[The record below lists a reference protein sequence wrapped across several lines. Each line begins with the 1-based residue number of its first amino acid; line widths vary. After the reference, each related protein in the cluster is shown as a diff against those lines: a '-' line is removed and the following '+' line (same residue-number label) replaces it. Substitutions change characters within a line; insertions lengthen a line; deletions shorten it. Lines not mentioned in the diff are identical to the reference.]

1 MTSTGP
7 LVVWW
12 WLNLP
17 SYMGII
23 SRINPGSLFLNNQ
36 DDSWH
41 SVRNRFFWDEKSPTP
56 QVVLSTKVVGC
67 NNHSN
72 WRIRSERNKRP
83 VNMYVYIDI
92 AYNTEDFIS
101 TVPGLSKKVPRKN
114 RLKWIWLTDIPI
126 QNFSG
131 FRNINSIHDWAA
143 WAVAKNSPQ
152 HANGVASTFHLSV
165 SPERSRNYAPWN

>member
-1 MTSTGP
+1 
-7 LVVWW
+7 
-12 WLNLP
+12 
-17 SYMGII
+17 MGII

-114 RLKWIWLTDIPI
+114 RLEWIWLTDIPI
-126 QNFSG
+126 QNLSG
-131 FRNINSIHDWAA
+131 FRNINSIHD
-143 WAVAKNSPQ
+143 
-152 HANGVASTFHLSV
+152 
-165 SPERSRNYAPWN
+165 